1 MDLAAARLDHRV
13 SLDCQGRFLG
23 AHTRDYHL
31 VLLGSL
37 LHLFEV
43 LFLQHLSLVHV
54 HFCLTFESLAFK
66 ADIELIQRFS
76 VIGRT
81 FL

>member
-1 MDLAAARLDHRV
+1 MDLGAARLDHRV
-13 SLDCQGRFLG
+13 GLDCQGRFLG
-23 AHTRDYHL
+23 AHNRDYHL

-37 LHLFEV
+37 LHLFDV
-43 LFLQHLSLVHV
+43 LFIHHLRLVHV
-54 HFCLTFESLAFK
+54 YFRLTFESLAFK
-66 ADIELIQRFS
+66 TDIELIQRFS